1 MIPFSIKV
9 FFFKI
14 WQFLLKISTPLLFF
28 STPELFTG
36 PGSSL
41 RLCEHIAKT
50 GVKNLLVVTDNMLV
64 KIGLLNPMLEK
75 LKQLG
80 VNPMVYDGVQPN
92 PTIEQIENGLAILKQ
107 NNCTAILAIG
117 GGSSIDAAKVIAAR
131 ATNPYKIVHMSV
143 LMRVLF
149 KLLPLYVVPTTAGTG
164 SEVTIAAV
172 VSDPSATRKFAIMSP
187 RLVPIAAALDGAL
200 MTGLPP
206 PITAATGMDALT
218 HAVEAYISRNRTK
231 KTDAEAL
238 DATRLIMQNLPTAVK
253 NGANVEARQNMALA
267 SFKAG
272 VAFTTAGVGY
282 VHAIAH
288 NFGAYYH
295 VPHGLAN
302 AIILPRVLEFSKPKL
317 HRAPRQARGGER
329 PEKRQRERSGIGR
342 RLHPSGARDERGLR
356 HPDAGRQAQGG
367 GHSRDHRQGAVR
379 GASLLRRAAL
389 HGQARVRGLY
399 PADAAAGSLKGPE
412 HAHALSL
419 TIIGSSCRQRATN
432 RRGILSETH

>member
-1 MIPFSIKV
+1 MMPFALKV
-9 FFFKI
+9 FFFRI

-28 STPELFTG
+28 RTPQLFTG

-41 RLCEHIAKT
+41 KLCEHIAQQ
-50 GVKNLLVVTDNMLV
+50 GVVSLLIVTDAMLV
-64 KIGLLNPMLEK
+64 KIGLLKPMQDK

-80 VNPMVYDGVQPN
+80 VACVVYDGVLPN
-92 PTIEQIENGLAILKQ
+92 PTIEQIENGLALLKKE
-107 NNCTAILAIG
+107 NCTAILAIG

-131 ATNPYKIVHMSV
+131 ATNPYPIVHMSG

-172 VSDPSATRKFAIMSP
+172 VSDPANTRKFAIMSP
-187 RLVPIAAALDGAL
+187 RMVPIAAALDGAL

-206 PITAATGMDALT
+206 PITSATGMDALT
-218 HAVEAYISRNRTK
+218 HAVEAYLSRNQTK

-238 DATRLIMQNLPTAVK
+238 EATRLIMQNLSIAVK
-253 NGANVEARQNMALA
+253 NGANVEARQNMAVA

-302 AIILPRVLEFSKPKL
+302 AIILPRVLEYSKPVCTARLAKL
-317 HRAPRQARGGER
+317 AEASGLKKGGESDAQLADAFIRRVREMNQEFGIPTQVDKLKAEDIPAITDKALTEAHIFYAVPRYMDRPQCEAVIRQMLPAPTAAVGSRQA
-329 PEKRQRERSGIGR
+329 
-342 RLHPSGARDERGLR
+342 A
-356 HPDAGRQAQGG
+356 
-367 GHSRDHRQGAVR
+367 
-379 GASLLRRAAL
+379 
-389 HGQARVRGLY
+389 
-399 PADAAAGSLKGPE
+399 
-412 HAHALSL
+412 
-419 TIIGSSCRQRATN
+419 
-432 RRGILSETH
+432 

>member
-1 MIPFSIKV
+1 MIFAIKV
-9 FFFKI
+9 FFFRI

-28 STPELFTG
+28 RTPQLFTG

-41 RLCEHIAKT
+41 KLVEHIAQQ
-50 GVKNLLVVTDNMLV
+50 GVKNLFIVTDAMLV
-64 KIGLLNPMLEK
+64 KIGLLKPIQDK
-75 LKQLG
+75 LTQLG
-80 VNPMVYDGVQPN
+80 VSYVVYDGVMPN
-92 PTIEQIENGLAILKQ
+92 PTIEQIENGLAMLKQ
-107 NNCTAILAIG
+107 HNCTSILAIG

-131 ATNPYKIVHMSV
+131 ATNPYKIVHMSG

-172 VSDPSATRKFAIMSP
+172 VSDPSTTRKFAIMSP
-187 RLVPIAAALDGAL
+187 RMVPIAAALDGAV

-238 DATRLIMQNLPTAVK
+238 EATRLIMQNLPTAVK
-253 NGANVEARQNMALA
+253 TGSNIEARQNMALA

-302 AIILPRVLEFSKPKL
+302 AIILPRVLEFSKPACTDRLAQLAEASGLKRGNETPAQLADAFIQRIRDMNRDFGIPTHVDKL
-317 HRAPRQARGGER
+317 RAEDIPEITGKALFEAHVFYAVPRYMDR
-329 PEKRQRERSGIGR
+329 PEFE
-342 RLHPSGARDERGLR
+342 AFLR
-356 HPDAGRQAQGG
+356 TMLP
-367 GHSRDHRQGAVR
+367 QGA
-379 GASLLRRAAL
+379 
-389 HGQARVRGLY
+389 
-399 PADAAAGSLKGPE
+399 AAA
-412 HAHALSL
+412 A
-419 TIIGSSCRQRATN
+419 
-432 RRGILSETH
+432 

>member
-1 MIPFSIKV
+1 MIPFAVKV

-28 STPELFTG
+28 RTPQLFTG

-41 RLCEHIAKT
+41 KLCEHIAAQ
-50 GVKNLLVVTDNMLV
+50 GVKNLLIVTDAMLV
-64 KIGLLNPMLEK
+64 KIGLLKPMQDK
-75 LKQLG
+75 LAQLG
-80 VNPMVYDGVQPN
+80 VSVVVYDGVLPN
-92 PTIEQIENGLAILKQ
+92 PTIEQIENGLAMLKQ
-107 NNCTAILAIG
+107 HQCASILAIG

-131 ATNPYKIVHMSV
+131 ATNPYKIVHMSG
-143 LMRVLF
+143 LMRVAF
-149 KLLPLYVVPTTAGTG
+149 KLLPLYAVPTTAGTG

-172 VSDPSATRKFAIMSP
+172 VSDPSTTRKFAIMSP
-187 RLVPIAAALDGAL
+187 RMVPIAAALDGAL

-206 PITAATGMDALT
+206 HITSATGMDALT
-218 HAVEAYISRNRTK
+218 HAVEAYISRNHTS

-253 NGANVEARQNMALA
+253 NGGNVEARQNMALA

-302 AIILPRVLEFSKPKL
+302 AIILPRVLDFSKPNCTARLAKL
-317 HRAPRQARGGER
+317 AEV
-329 PEKRQRERSGIGR
+329 SGLKQGNET
-342 RLHPSGARDERGLR
+342 DEQLA
-356 HPDAGRQAQGG
+356 DAFI
-367 GHSRDHRQGAVR
+367 
-379 GASLLRRAAL
+379 
-389 HGQARVRGLY
+389 ARVRAMNREFGIPTQVDKLKAEDIAAITDKALTEAHLFY
-399 PADAAAGSLKGPE
+399 AVPRYMDTPECQAFIRQMLPAA
-412 HAHALSL
+412 
-419 TIIGSSCRQRATN
+419 
-432 RRGILSETH
+432 

>member
-1 MIPFSIKV
+1 VIPFSIKV

-28 STPELFTG
+28 RTPQLFTG

-41 RLCEHIAKT
+41 QLCEHIAAQ
-50 GVKNLLVVTDNMLV
+50 GVKNLLIVTDAMLV
-64 KIGLLNPMLEK
+64 KIGLLKPMQDK

-80 VNPMVYDGVQPN
+80 VGFAVYDGVLPN
-92 PTIEQIENGLAILKQ
+92 PTIDQIETGLAMLKKEG
-107 NNCTAILAIG
+107 CTAILAIG

-131 ATNPYKIVHMSV
+131 ATNPYKIVHMSG

-149 KLLPLYVVPTTAGTG
+149 KLLPLYAVPTTAGTG

-172 VSDPSATRKFAIMSP
+172 VSDPSTTRKFAIMSP
-187 RLVPIAAALDGAL
+187 RMVPIAAALDGAL

-206 PITAATGMDALT
+206 PITSATGMDALT
-218 HAVEAYISRNRTK
+218 HAVEAYISRNQTK

-238 DATRLIMQNLPTAVK
+238 EATRLIMQNLPTAVK
-253 NGANVEARQNMALA
+253 NGANIEARQNMALA

-302 AIILPRVLEFSKPKL
+302 AIILPRVLDFSKPDCTARLAKL
-317 HRAPRQARGGER
+317 AEV
-329 PEKRQRERSGIGR
+329 SGLKKGNE
-342 RLHPSGARDERGLR
+342 S
-356 HPDAGRQAQGG
+356 DAELA
-367 GHSRDHRQGAVR
+367 DAFIK
-379 GASLLRRAAL
+379 
-389 HGQARVRGLY
+389 RVRAMNAEFGI
-399 PADAAAGSLKGPE
+399 PAQVDKLKADDIP
-412 HAHALSL
+412 AITDKALSEAHL
-419 TIIGSSCRQRATN
+419 FYAVPRYMDKPECEAFIRQMLPKAA
-432 RRGILSETH
+432 